1 MFFILICFNLVA
13 YIASAF
19 FFYEGNMTK
28 AIIGITIAVM
38 LSIGILIMYNEKK
51 VEREKGSSKKSRM
64 DKFDCLECVDC
75 GDCGDVGGFDCNC
88 S

>member
-13 YIASAF
+13 YIASGF

-28 AIIGITIAVM
+28 AIIGVAIAVM
-38 LSIGILIMYNEKK
+38 LSIGILIMYNGKK
-51 VEREKGSSKKSRM
+51 VEREKGNRKNEKSKM
-64 DKFDCLECVDC
+64 NKFDCIDCV
-75 GDCGDVGGFDCNC
+75 DCGDVGGLDCNC